1 MNLEVLQADYSNPSH
16 AADIPVLMDCYACD
30 PMGGGEPLTS
40 EVKES
45 LVQALS
51 KLPYAFTVLA
61 YVNDKPAGLVNCF
74 EGFSTFAC
82 KPLVNIHDVVVLE
95 EYRGRG
101 ISKKM
106 LIKVEDLARSKG
118 CCKLTLEVLSNN
130 HIAKSAYEK
139 LGFDSYSLDPEAG
152 AALFWQKKLAL

>member
-16 AADIPVLMDCYACD
+16 AKDIPFLMDCYARD

-45 LVQALS
+45 LARALS

-61 YVNDKPAGLVNCF
+61 YVDGEPVGLVNCF

-82 KPLVNIHDVVVLE
+82 KPLVNIHDVVVLK
-95 EYRGRG
+95 EYRGKG
-101 ISKKM
+101 ISTQM
-106 LIKVEDLARSKG
+106 LRKVEDIAGSKG

-130 HIAKSAYEK
+130 QVAKSAYEK
-139 LGFDSYSLDPEAG
+139 FGFDGYSLDPEAG
-152 AALFWQKKLAL
+152 TALFWQKKLEL